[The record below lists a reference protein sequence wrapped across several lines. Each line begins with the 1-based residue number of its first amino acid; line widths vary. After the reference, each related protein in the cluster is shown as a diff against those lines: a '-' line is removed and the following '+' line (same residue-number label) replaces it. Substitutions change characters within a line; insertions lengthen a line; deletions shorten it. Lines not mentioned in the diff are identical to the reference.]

1 MTDETYPNPAP
12 VPDPYAPQP
21 GYVPPLEPAA
31 PAPEAPADAGTSGY
45 IPALPLAELRD
56 TADRLRAEVQ
66 KVIVGQDKVLD
77 LLLIA
82 LLSDGH
88 VLIEGMPGLA
98 KTLTAKLLA
107 RTVDTGFS
115 RIQFTPDLMPSDV
128 IGTSVFDPRTSTFEF
143 KAGPIFSNIIL
154 IDEINRAPAKTQSAL
169 FESMEERQVTVDG
182 HTYPLGTPFMV
193 VATQNP
199 IEHEG
204 TYRLPE
210 AQLDR
215 FLFKVD
221 IGYPTVDDE
230 VALMLRSQEGAQR
243 LSVEH
248 IRPVISPTELER
260 ARMLVR
266 GVRCDE
272 KLVRYIA
279 DIIHATRNDRA
290 LMLGASPRASLAIL
304 RSSKSAAA
312 IQGRDFVVPED
323 IQLVLTPVLR
333 HRILLTPEREM
344 EGLRPDEV
352 VAQFI
357 AKVPVPR

>member
-1 MTDETYPNPAP
+1 METTGPTEQPSP
-12 VPDPYAPQP
+12 LVPT
-21 GYVPPLEPAA
+21 PPPAA
-31 PAPEAPADAGTSGY
+31 PSPAEQALPPDASTY
-45 IPALPLAELRD
+45 IPTLPLKELRD
-56 TADRLRAEVQ
+56 LAERIRSEVQ
-66 KVIVGQDKVLD
+66 QVIVGQDRVLD

-115 RIQFTPDLMPSDV
+115 RLQFTPDLMPSDV
-128 IGTSVFDPRTSTFEF
+128 VGTSVFDPRTSTFEF
-143 KAGPIFSNIIL
+143 KAGPVFSNIIL
-154 IDEINRAPAKTQSAL
+154 VDEINRAPAKTQAAL
-169 FESMEERQVTVDG
+169 FEVMEERQVTVDG
-182 HTYPLGTPFMV
+182 RTYPAGDPFMI

-215 FLFKVD
+215 FFFKVD
-221 IGYPTVDDE
+221 ISYPDTEQE

-243 LSVEH
+243 LSADH
-248 IRPVISPTELER
+248 IRPVISPAELKR
-260 ARMLVR
+260 ARALAQS
-266 GVRCDE
+266 VRCDE

-279 DIIHATRNDRA
+279 EIISATRNDRA

-304 RSSKSAAA
+304 RGSKTAAA

-323 IQLVLTPVLR
+323 IQLVLPPVLR